1 MNRQTITGYVCSIAD
16 MRRLSDHKA
25 ASMTLAC
32 ISENKIK
39 YVPVITQDYKAAKKI
54 KNGTRLRVSGYM
66 NAHTYLTKEFN
77 KTTVEEMI
85 ADVITE
91 N

>member
-39 YVPVITQDYKAAKKI
+39 YVPVITQDYKAAQKI
-54 KNGTRLRVSGYM
+54 KNGTRLRVTGYM
-66 NAHTYLTKEFN
+66 NEHTYLTKEFN
-77 KTTVEEMI
+77 KTTVNELV